1 MGRIDFADIIQT
13 AQAQRP
19 ELQRV
24 GVQRQ
29 QTESKLDLQNNQ
41 KAPSVDLT
49 VVGAQDIGQGKDS
62 LNRNELYLG
71 LNIDIPLQRRVV
83 SGRTQAA
90 AANILRLKW
99 ERNLLEGRIV
109 AKAANSLF
117 KAHADYQAVLGNEVK
132 LREEEN
138 LE

>member
-1 MGRIDFADIIQT
+1 M
-13 AQAQRP
+13 
-19 ELQRV
+19 QRV